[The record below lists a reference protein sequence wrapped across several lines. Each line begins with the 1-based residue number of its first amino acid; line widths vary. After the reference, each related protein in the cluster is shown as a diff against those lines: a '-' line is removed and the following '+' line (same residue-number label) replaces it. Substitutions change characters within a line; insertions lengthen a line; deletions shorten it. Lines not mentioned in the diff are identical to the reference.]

1 MDATLIDIVLD
12 LQRLELVSTNNRS
25 ENFSINDF
33 SINMK
38 AYEVRPRS

>member
-12 LQRLELVSTNNRS
+12 LQRLELVST
-25 ENFSINDF
+25 ENFSINNF